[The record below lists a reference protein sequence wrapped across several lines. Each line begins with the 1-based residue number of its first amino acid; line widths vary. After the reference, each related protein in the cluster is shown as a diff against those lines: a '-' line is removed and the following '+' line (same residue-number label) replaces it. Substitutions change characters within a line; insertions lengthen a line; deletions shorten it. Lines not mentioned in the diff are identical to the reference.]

1 MRYGFVLPDLDIVT
15 APGLAADAE
24 AAGWDG
30 VFIPDCISIE
40 VPGSPAL
47 PASDPWVT
55 LAAMALATSRVR
67 LGPMVAAAPRRR
79 PWKLAREVATLD
91 HLSGGRMIL
100 PLGVGAAG
108 DDAGFREVGE
118 EMDLRS
124 RATALGETLEILAGL
139 WSGEPFGYA
148 GQRYHIG
155 SMQQLPTPVQRLRV
169 PLWVV
174 GVWPA
179 RKSMERA
186 LRWDGLVLQKK
197 HGLLTFDDVRAIG
210 SEVLRVRG
218 DAPYDIIAAG
228 STNAGSLD
236 AVAIVQAWSEAGAT
250 WWMEEM
256 WSDHSI
262 DSVRARILAGPPSS

>member
-1 MRYGFVLPDLDIVT
+1 MRYGFVLPDLDIST

-40 VPGSPAL
+40 VAGSAAF

-79 PWKLAREVATLD
+79 PWKLAREVSTLD
-91 HLSGGRMIL
+91 RLSNGRMIL
-100 PLGVGAAG
+100 PLGVGAAD

-118 EMDLRS
+118 EMDLRA
-124 RATALGETLEILAGL
+124 RARALDETLEILDGL
-139 WSGEPFGYA
+139 WSGKPFSYLGR
-148 GQRYHIG
+148 RYHIG
-155 SMQQLPTPVQRLRV
+155 SMTQQPTPVQRPRV

-179 RKSMERA
+179 EKSMRRA
-186 LRWDGLVLQKK
+186 LRWDGIVLQKK
-197 HGLLTFDDVRAIG
+197 HGLLTFDDVRGIG
-210 SEVLRVRG
+210 AEVLRVRG
-218 DAPYDIIAAG
+218 DAPYDMIAAG
-228 STNAGSLD
+228 STNGGSPD
-236 AVAIVQAWSEAGAT
+236 AVTIVQAWSEAGAT

-256 WSDHSI
+256 WSEHTTA
-262 DSVRARILAGPPSS
+262 SVRARIMAGPPSP